1 MIFIV
6 DRDSIGGWVL
16 PQEKVFVKDWTFE
29 SDVEVLPEGVGR
41 LCSPTFFQYV
51 EESYF
56 CF

>member
-1 MIFIV
+1 MV
-6 DRDSIGGWVL
+6 DRVSIGGWLLV
-16 PQEKVFVKDWTFE
+16 QDKVFYKDWSLE

-51 EESYF
+51 EQSYF